1 MVRLDSRVVMGA
13 TLFVT
18 PGMKGGVDL
27 SGVAIVVF
35 VVLVVVVG
43 LLLGRHSRPGPP
55 DPNDGDGWGKG
66 PRRPE
71 PFGPDRPRGGIPL
84 DDAEPARVR
93 LRGEG
98 RLADLLPRRTRRP
111 AREPDRAPVRA
122 PVI

>member
-1 MVRLDSRVVMGA
+1 MFRLGSRAVMGA

-18 PGMKGGVDL
+18 PGTKGGIDL

-43 LLLGRHSRPGPP
+43 LLLGRHSKPGPP

-66 PRRPE
+66 PPRPE
-71 PFGPDRPRGGIPL
+71 PFDPDRPRGGIPL

-98 RLADLLPRRTRRP
+98 RMADLRPRRARRP
-111 AREPDRAPVRA
+111 AREPDRAPART